1 MSRDMRP
8 VVALSAYRE
17 TARWGVWERP
27 VDLLPAK
34 YADAVW
40 RAGGAPLIVPAL
52 PGAAAEVLGSVDALL
67 VAGGSDLDPGAYGA
81 VPHPLLGEVRPD
93 RDATELDLVREA
105 LASGAPVLGVCRGA
119 QVLNVALGGSLH
131 QHLPEVTG
139 VDHRGGTGVY
149 TPTDV
154 RADARQPAGRGARGA
169 CGGLLLSPPGPRPA
183 RGGTLPVGI
192 APDGAIEAVEL
203 PGAAWV
209 VGVQWHPEE
218 GEDPRLFEALVE
230 QARSAAR
237 AGDRRVGDR
246 GPCAANCLPPYGLLT
261 DLYRG
266 RRPPAPR
273 STRCPIRRRSRRPP
287 QQGTATPPGST
298 SSATPRS

>member
-1 MSRDMRP
+1 MSRDVRP
-8 VVALSAYRE
+8 VIALSAYRE

-81 VPHPLLGEVRPD
+81 VPHPLLREVRPD

-119 QVLNVALGGSLH
+119 QVLNVVLGGSLH

-154 RADARQPAGRGARGA
+154 ALTPGSRLSGVLGDHAVVCCYHHQ
-169 CGGLLLSPPGPRPA
+169 GLDRLGEGL
-183 RGGTLPVGI
+183 LPVGI
-192 APDGAIEAVEL
+192 APDGTIEAVEL

-218 GEDPRLFEALVE
+218 GEDPRLFDALVE
-230 QARSAAR
+230 QARSARAR
-237 AGDRRVGDR
+237 R
-246 GPCAANCLPPYGLLT
+246 
-261 DLYRG
+261 
-266 RRPPAPR
+266 
-273 STRCPIRRRSRRPP
+273 
-287 QQGTATPPGST
+287 
-298 SSATPRS
+298 